1 MPEITLEEY
10 ELMNRILSDTRTG
23 WWKADYRLQ
32 TYFFSKQIMELTG
45 LPSDRLSFADFLNRI
60 RTDFRFRIGEEI
72 ATLEQ
77 PYVYDMTF
85 PILCPKGEIWI
96 HIKKLHQEKNAHGDS
111 IITGS
116 IQIVDSPETT
126 KSEQAAALRI
136 NNLLYQLNNISYTLL
151 SFLQNN
157 NKIIYVSLLVI
168 LSFFL
173 FLDYIPGMHAYS
185 AWVTPPVALF
195 LGLSFALLCGQAHP
209 KFNKKISKYLLQ
221 YSVVGLGFGMNLQAS
236 LASGKEGME
245 FTVISVVGTL
255 LIGWGFGRKFLKVDR
270 DTSYLISSGTAIC
283 GGSAI
288 AAVGPVL
295 RAKDSEMSV
304 ALGTI
309 FILNAIALFI
319 FPVIGHALNMSQHE
333 FGTWAAIAIHDTS
346 SVVGAG
352 AAYGEEALRVATTI
366 KLTRALW
373 IIPLAI
379 ATSFIFKSKGQK
391 ISIPWFIFFFVL
403 AMIVNTYVLN
413 LSETGALIGAG
424 INSIARKALT
434 ITLFFIGASL
444 SRDVLKAVGIKPL
457 VQGILLW
464 VVISVS
470 TLAYIYWS

>member
-1 MPEITLEEY
+1 MASTQV
-10 ELMNRILSDTRTG
+10 TG
-23 WWKADYRLQ
+23 TSSA
-32 TYFFSKQIMELTG
+32 
-45 LPSDRLSFADFLNRI
+45 
-60 RTDFRFRIGEEI
+60 
-72 ATLEQ
+72 
-77 PYVYDMTF
+77 
-85 PILCPKGEIWI
+85 
-96 HIKKLHQEKNAHGDS
+96 
-111 IITGS
+111 
-116 IQIVDSPETT
+116 
-126 KSEQAAALRI
+126 
-136 NNLLYQLNNISYTLL
+136 
-151 SFLQNN
+151 SFLQTN
-157 NKIIYVSLLVI
+157 NKTVYVSLLVI

-173 FLDYIPGMHAYS
+173 LLDYVPGMHAYS

-195 LGLSFALLCGQAHP
+195 LGLAFALLCGQAHP
-209 KFNKKISKYLLQ
+209 KFNKKTSKYLLQ

-245 FTVISVVGTL
+245 FTIISVIGTL
-255 LIGWGFGRKFLKVDR
+255 LLGWLIGRKFLKVDC

-309 FILNAIALFI
+309 FILNALALFI
-319 FPVIGHALNMSQHE
+319 FPMIGHALNMSQHE

-352 AAYGEEALRVATTI
+352 AAYGEEALQVATTI

-403 AMIVNTYVLN
+403 AMIFNTYVLDR
-413 LSETGALIGAG
+413 SEIGAQIGAG
-424 INSIARKALT
+424 INNFARKSLT

-457 VQGILLW
+457 VQGVLLW
-464 VVISVS
+464 VVISLS
-470 TLAYIYWS
+470 TLAYIYWF